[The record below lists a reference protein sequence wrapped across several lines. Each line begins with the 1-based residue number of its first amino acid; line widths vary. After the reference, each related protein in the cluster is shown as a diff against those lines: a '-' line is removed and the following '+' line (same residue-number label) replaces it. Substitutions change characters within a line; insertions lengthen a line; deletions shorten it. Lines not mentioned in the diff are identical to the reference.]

1 MENTTAIAYGLVLM
15 PASSNKKT
23 GCIPQTYSSEST
35 CSASC
40 PFKGRGCYGE
50 GIHTAH
56 QWRRADNADDS
67 RAVSTYEE
75 LREKA
80 LAACEKQRTLLL
92 RHNVAGDICRPGTSS
107 IDMDHVLRLAWA
119 YRGLMAYTY
128 THAAPT
134 AANHGLILV
143 AKERGF
149 CINQSCEQ
157 PAVAARCAASGI
169 PAVLA
174 WDVAGRGMPAPV
186 DGVRFVQCPAQ
197 TRGKSCRDCALCARA
212 NRKTVVVFDLHGN
225 AAKKARAAV
234 EAENSLEP
242 IPAPKKA
249 HRKIIPIKPETH
261 GANTRLGDIQ

>member
-1 MENTTAIAYGLVLM
+1 MENAANNTNNTNTNSTAIACGLVLM
-15 PASSNKKT
+15 PKSSNAKT

-50 GIHTAH
+50 SIHTAR
-56 QWRRADNADDS
+56 QWERADNAADS

-80 LAACEKQRTLLL
+80 LKACEKAHTKLL
-92 RHNVAGDICRPGTSS
+92 RHNVAGDICHPGTSS
-107 IDMDHVLRLAWA
+107 IDMDHVLRLSWA

-143 AKERGF
+143 AKEQGF

-157 PAVAARCAASGI
+157 PAIAARCAASGI

-186 DGVRFVQCPAQ
+186 DGVKFVQCPAQ

-212 NRKTVVVFDLHGN
+212 NRKTVIVFGLHGN
-225 AAKKARAAV
+225 AARKAREAV
-234 EAENSLEP
+234 EAANGLEP
-242 IPAPKKA
+242 KRARKGRTIRIKA
-249 HRKIIPIKPETH
+249 V
-261 GANTRLGDIQ
+261 AA